1 MNNKLKINS
10 VFQTLSYP
18 YSKEEFAKLEEGI
31 MKEGCLEPII
41 IWHGTIIDGHKR
53 YKICID
59 NGLPYESRD
68 MDFGSEDDAVIWAC
82 KRRIGNF
89 DKDNRYHRY
98 LIGKW
103 YIAQKNINKRNR
115 KPVIKECEPAAEPDY
130 EDGKDAKK
138 FIDTSA
144 QVASEVGTTR
154 SIVQVGGDYADA
166 MDKIRAKDF
175 ELFESFIRDEIP
187 FGFNTVIGMA
197 KLSRKKIDDMV
208 MNRLFYLDKE
218 ASKKNAPKEKTK
230 EDEVQLK
237 TGIKEMP
244 AYDPD
249 REINGLLYTIP
260 TWVAQIIM
268 TERKAQMDLVTDKAK
283 DNLRTALKFLKNR
296 VEIALS
302 HLNENDSKD
311 AGDVTGFNIGGIIGS
326 DSQISTETGR
336 QDDVWT
342 CMGKADTH
350 IGENDEKQHT
360 GNLEHGMK
368 GYECD
373 YECRVGGKNIEISTD
388 FRRDNAD
395 AMLENVYYRLNQGL
409 RSNNSYISPERE
421 GFDSKRSDEEVS
433 G

>member
-10 VFQTLSYP
+10 VFQILSYP
-18 YSKEEFAKLEEGI
+18 YSKEEFTKLEEGI
-31 MKEGCLEPII
+31 MKEGCQEPVI
-41 IWHGTIIDGHKR
+41 IWQGTIIDGHKR

-68 MDFGSEDDAVIWAC
+68 MDFASEDDAVIWVC
-82 KRRIGNF
+82 KQRIGNF

-115 KPVIKECEPAAEPDY
+115 KPVIKECEPVVEPDY
-130 EDGKDAKK
+130 EAGNDAKK

-166 MDKIRAKDF
+166 MDKIRAKDN
-175 ELFESFIRDEIP
+175 ELFDSFIRDEIP

-218 ASKKNAPKEKTK
+218 ASKKNVKKEKTK
-230 EDEVQLK
+230 EDEVRLK

-260 TWVAQIIM
+260 TWVAQIFM

-283 DNLRTALKFLKNR
+283 NNLRTALKFLKDR

-302 HLNENDSKD
+302 HLNENDSD
-311 AGDVTGFNIGGIIGS
+311 DQMGS
-326 DSQISTETGR
+326 E
-336 QDDVWT
+336 
-342 CMGKADTH
+342 DTH
-350 IGENDEKQHT
+350 IGENDGKQRT
-360 GNLEHGMK
+360 GNSEHGIK
-368 GYECD
+368 RYEGD
-373 YECRVGGKNIEISTD
+373 YECRAGSTSIEISTD

>member
-10 VFQTLSYP
+10 VFQILSYP
-18 YSKEEFAKLEEGI
+18 YSKEEFSKLEEGI
-31 MKEGCLEPII
+31 MKEGCQEPVI
-41 IWHGTIIDGHKR
+41 IWQGTIIDGHKR

-68 MDFGSEDDAVIWAC
+68 MDFDSEDDAVIWVC
-82 KRRIGNF
+82 KQRINKF

-115 KPVIKECEPAAEPDY
+115 KPVIKEREPAAELDY

-144 QVASEVGTTR
+144 QVASEAGTTR

-166 MDKIRAKDF
+166 MDKIRAKDP
-175 ELFESFIRDEIP
+175 ELFDSFIRDEIP

-218 ASKKNAPKEKTK
+218 ASKKNVKKEKTM
-230 EDEVQLK
+230 EDEVRLK

-260 TWVAQIIM
+260 TWVAQIFM
-268 TERKAQMDLVTDKAK
+268 TERKAQMELVTDKAK
-283 DNLRTALKFLKNR
+283 DNLRTALKFLKDR

-302 HLNENDSKD
+302 HLSENDSD
-311 AGDVTGFNIGGIIGS
+311 DQMGS
-326 DSQISTETGR
+326 E
-336 QDDVWT
+336 
-342 CMGKADTH
+342 DTH
-350 IGENDEKQHT
+350 IGENDGKQHT
-360 GNLEHGMK
+360 GSSERGIK
-368 GYECD
+368 RYDGD
-373 YECRVGGKNIEISTD
+373 YECRVGDKNIEITTD
-388 FRRDNAD
+388 FRRENSA

-421 GFDSKRSDEEVS
+421 GFDSKRSDQEVS

>member
-10 VFQTLSYP
+10 VFQILSYP

-68 MDFGSEDDAVIWAC
+68 MDFDSEDDAVIWVC
-82 KRRIGNF
+82 KQRIGNF

-103 YIAQKNINKRNR
+103 YIAQKNINKRSR

-166 MDKIRAKDF
+166 MDKIRAKDP
-175 ELFESFIRDEIP
+175 ELFDSFIRDEIP

-218 ASKKNAPKEKTK
+218 ASKKNVKKEKTK
-230 EDEVQLK
+230 EDEVRLK

-260 TWVAQIIM
+260 TWVAQIFM

-283 DNLRTALKFLKNR
+283 NNLRTALKFLKDR
-296 VEIALS
+296 VEIALG
-302 HLNENDSKD
+302 HLNENDSD
-311 AGDVTGFNIGGIIGS
+311 DQMGS
-326 DSQISTETGR
+326 E
-336 QDDVWT
+336 
-342 CMGKADTH
+342 DTH
-350 IGENDEKQHT
+350 IGENDGKQHT
-360 GNLEHGMK
+360 GSSERGIK
-368 GYECD
+368 RYDGD
-373 YECRVGGKNIEISTD
+373 YECRVGDKNIEITTD
-388 FRRDNAD
+388 FRRENSA

>member
-1 MNNKLKINS
+1 MSNKLKINS
-10 VFQTLSYP
+10 VFQILSYP

-31 MKEGCLEPII
+31 MKEGCQEPII

-59 NGLPYESRD
+59 NVLPYESRN
-68 MDFGSEDDAVIWAC
+68 MDFASEDDAVIWVC
-82 KRRIGNF
+82 KQRIGNF

-103 YIAQKNINKRNR
+103 YIAQKNINKRNK
-115 KPVIKECEPAAEPDY
+115 KPVIKECESAAELDY

-144 QVASEVGTTR
+144 QVASGVGTTR

-166 MDKIRAKDF
+166 MDKIRAKDN
-175 ELFESFIRDEIP
+175 ELFDSFIRDEIP

-218 ASKKNAPKEKTK
+218 ASKKNAKKEKTK
-230 EDEVQLK
+230 EDKVQLK

-260 TWVAQIIM
+260 TWVAQIFM

-283 DNLRTALKFLKNR
+283 NNLRTALKFLKDR

-302 HLNENDSKD
+302 HLNENDSD
-311 AGDVTGFNIGGIIGS
+311 DQMGS
-326 DSQISTETGR
+326 E
-336 QDDVWT
+336 
-342 CMGKADTH
+342 DTH
-350 IGENDEKQHT
+350 IGENDGKQRT
-360 GNLEHGMK
+360 GSSERGIK
-368 GYECD
+368 RYDGD
-373 YECRVGGKNIEISTD
+373 YECRVGDRNIEITTD
-388 FRRDNAD
+388 FRRENSA

>member
-41 IWHGTIIDGHKR
+41 IWQGTIIDGHKR

-59 NGLPYESRD
+59 NVLPYESRD
-68 MDFGSEDDAVIWAC
+68 MDFDSEDDAVIWVC
-82 KRRIGNF
+82 KQRIGNF

-115 KPVIKECEPAAEPDY
+115 KPVIKECESAAEPDC

-144 QVASEVGTTR
+144 QVASKVGTTR

-166 MDKIRAKDF
+166 MDKIRVKDP
-175 ELFESFIRDEIP
+175 ELFDSFIRDEIP

-218 ASKKNAPKEKTK
+218 ASKKNTKKEKTK

-260 TWVAQIIM
+260 TWVAQIFM
-268 TERKAQMDLVTDKAK
+268 TERKAQMELVTDKAK
-283 DNLRTALKFLKNR
+283 DNLRTALKFLKGR

-302 HLNENDSKD
+302 HLNENDCND
-311 AGDVTGFNIGGIIGS
+311 AGDETEFNIGGII
-326 DSQISTETGR
+326 
-336 QDDVWT
+336 
-342 CMGKADTH
+342 
-350 IGENDEKQHT
+350 
-360 GNLEHGMK
+360 
-368 GYECD
+368 
-373 YECRVGGKNIEISTD
+373 
-388 FRRDNAD
+388 
-395 AMLENVYYRLNQGL
+395 
-409 RSNNSYISPERE
+409 